1 MANQIS
7 KIESKQSVFQSKTSH
22 LCFRIFIIG
31 LLILSLSISLVQTAT
46 CSNSVPSSAATTT
59 EKYSLNGYSFTY
71 TVGIVGCPASN
82 SLYYLY
88 RLSSSNV
95 AVRKVDT
102 NGSQS
107 WMASFAFYPIQKSLS
122 VDAAEQSVYLA
133 SRTDPLVVLKLLAGD
148 GSIVSQ
154 HQL

>member
-59 EKYSLNGYSFTY
+59 EKYTFELTLAALQKNLFNLVFCSLNGYSFTY

-88 RLSSSNV
+88 RLQLVDNKPCFNV
-95 AVRKVDT
+95 SKNMCLEV
-102 NGSQS
+102 
-107 WMASFAFYPIQKSLS
+107 
-122 VDAAEQSVYLA
+122 
-133 SRTDPLVVLKLLAGD
+133 
-148 GSIVSQ
+148 
-154 HQL
+154 